1 MLRRHWLGLAGR
13 TVFWALPIAGCAMFS
28 SAQALPRYTVSA
40 AQVQAAVAEK
50 FPLRYPVAG
59 LFDLALQ
66 APRLKLLPAVN
77 RINADIPVEAA
88 GEALRR
94 RYAGNFDIDFA
105 LRYEA
110 SDRTLRAYQ
119 IQVNAL
125 RFPGLR
131 PEVSEMLNTYAPV
144 LAAQALREVVLHQL
158 SAKDLALAD
167 TMGLEPGSITVTDQG
182 LVIDFKNK

>member
-1 MLRRHWLGLAGR
+1 MHRRHCLRLAGR
-13 TVFWALPIAGCAMFS
+13 AALLAGGWVCAIG
-28 SAQALPRYTVSA
+28 AQAQPRYTVSP
-40 AQVQAAVAEK
+40 AQLQAAVAEK

-77 RINADIPVEAA
+77 RINADMPVEAA

-94 RYAGNFDIDFA
+94 RYSGNFDLDFA

-110 SDRTLRAYQ
+110 SDKTLRAYQ

-131 PEVSEMLNTYAPV
+131 PEVSEMLNAYAPV
-144 LAAQALREVVLHQL
+144 LAAQALREVVLHQFT
-158 SAKDLALAD
+158 AKDLAMAD
-167 TMGLEPGSITVTDQG
+167 TMGLEPAEITVTAQG
-182 LVIDFKNK
+182 LVIGFRNK